1 MKKRQNEI
9 SRLRLKEC
17 KFCHGPTRFGR
28 LCADNFGVVFACD
41 FWRML
46 IDSGLGETLHFR
58 VFARSLID
66 LSIMSFLIFD
76 AFDVLKK
83 RIPL

>member
-1 MKKRQNEI
+1 
-9 SRLRLKEC
+9 
-17 KFCHGPTRFGR
+17 
-28 LCADNFGVVFACD
+28 
-41 FWRML
+41 ML

-83 RIPL
+83 RIPLWDGPAINNIILCCDWEKNEKKCFSEVVDKYQLQSRMVQLW